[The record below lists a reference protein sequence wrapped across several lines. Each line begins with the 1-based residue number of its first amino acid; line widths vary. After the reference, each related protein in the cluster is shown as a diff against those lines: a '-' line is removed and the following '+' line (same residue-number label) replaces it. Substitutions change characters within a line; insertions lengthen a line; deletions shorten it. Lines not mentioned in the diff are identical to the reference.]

1 MAVGTSNSACLHV
14 MYNYVQ
20 LHVRTKVIFMV
31 QPCVCVINTGYWKVK
46 PFVLMKREINGYWR
60 EATSSRK
67 RDSAEIL

>member
-20 LHVRTKVIFMV
+20 LHVHTKVIYMV

-46 PFVLMKREINGYWR
+46 PFCFNEEGN
-60 EATSSRK
+60 
-67 RDSAEIL
+67 